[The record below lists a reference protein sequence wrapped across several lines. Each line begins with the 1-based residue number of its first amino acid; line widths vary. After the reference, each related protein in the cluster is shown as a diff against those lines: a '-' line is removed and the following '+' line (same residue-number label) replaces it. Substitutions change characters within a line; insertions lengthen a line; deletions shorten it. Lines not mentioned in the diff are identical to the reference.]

1 MIRSPGSYNIHMWSV
16 AGRLTI
22 ALQLGVI
29 LVKDAGPLQAQ
40 AADAGTPLA
49 QALAEPAHRVRRL
62 FREDAPLVVTIG
74 ADFREVFAH
83 RDTVNPP
90 RHPAT
95 LTFSGDSGTRAI
107 PIELATRGHFRL
119 KSSTCGF
126 PPLRLYLPK
135 EQLKGTVFAGHR
147 SLKLITHCDKN
158 QRYEQNLL
166 VEYAIYRAY
175 NQLTEWSYRAR
186 LARVSYADTR
196 DSSKSLTRYGFF
208 LEDGDDTAERNG
220 AKLFEQ
226 FGSYSEMDSAQM
238 DLMAV
243 FQYLIGNTD
252 WSVIMRHN
260 IRLMQVPGRNVL
272 YPVPYD
278 FDFAGVVNAGYA
290 RPDSRMPIKSVRERL
305 YRGMCRS
312 SEQLAPTLARVTA
325 AKDPIHQAFAGV
337 PELEPKRLKQTLAYL
352 DEGFRAIAVPKDFMP
367 EQEYVCARTRQ

>member
-1 MIRSPGSYNIHMWSV
+1 MWSV
-16 AGRLTI
+16 AGRITI
-22 ALQLGVI
+22 ALQLGVV
-29 LVKDAGPLQAQ
+29 LAKDAGPLQAQ
-40 AADAGTPLA
+40 AADAGAPLTA
-49 QALAEPAHRVRRL
+49 ALAEQAHRVRRL

-95 LTFSGDSGTRAI
+95 LTFPGDSGPVAV

-119 KSSTCGF
+119 LRSTCGF
-126 PPLRLYLPK
+126 PPLKLYLPK
-135 EQLKGTVFAGHR
+135 EQLKGTIFAGNR

-158 QRYEQNLL
+158 SRYEQSLL

-208 LEDGDDTAERNG
+208 LEDDKDMAERNG
-220 AKLFEQ
+220 GQLFDQ

-238 DLMAV
+238 DLVGV

-260 IRLMQVPGRNVL
+260 IRLVQVAGRNVL
-272 YPVPYD
+272 YPVAYD
-278 FDFAGVVNAGYA
+278 FDFAGLVNASYA
-290 RPDSRMPIKSVRERL
+290 RPDPRMPIKSVRDRL

-312 SEQLAPTLARVTA
+312 SEQLARTLARVTA
-325 AKDPIHQAFAGV
+325 AKEAIEQAFTGLPDLDA
-337 PELEPKRLKQTLAYL
+337 KRLKQTLAYL
-352 DEGFRAIAVPKDFMP
+352 DEGFRTTAVPKDFMP